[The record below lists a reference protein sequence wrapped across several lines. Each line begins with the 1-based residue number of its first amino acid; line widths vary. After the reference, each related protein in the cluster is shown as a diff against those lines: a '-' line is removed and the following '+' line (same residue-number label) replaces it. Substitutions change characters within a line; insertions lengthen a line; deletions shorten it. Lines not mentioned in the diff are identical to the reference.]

1 MVVKLD
7 HSVGFTMKRCLRHQ
21 VYIVFLGALLFL
33 HSTSGDGSLGPEN
46 NNAAA
51 LPLEH
56 RSGGGY
62 DVGLPLPSGGP
73 LQGPHDDTWPLQA
86 VPDAVKIKHLQVQCE
101 KTHMRVN
108 IEFDRPFY
116 GVIFSKGYYSDP
128 HCVHVKPGTGHLSA
142 TFEILLNSC
151 GMTSSGGAG
160 GGGGGGAVSGYGQ
173 TPSGSYVENTIIIQY
188 DPYVQEV
195 WDQARKLRC
204 TWYDF
209 YEKAVTFQPFQV
221 DMLHAVTAN
230 FLGDNLQC
238 WMQIQVGKGPWA
250 SEVSGIVKIGQTM
263 TMVLAIKDEE
273 NKFDM
278 LVRNCVAHDGK
289 RTPIQLV
296 DHNGCVIRPKIMYKF
311 QKIKNFGPSA
321 SVVSF
326 TYFQAFKFPDS
337 MNVHFQ
343 CVIQVCRYHCPEP
356 KCPGDYALPQHAAD
370 ATGGDYASPGLNSV
384 HPNEYGPPPPPQ
396 LADYPAYP
404 DPRHPSGPAGA
415 YSELKPEIVLPNAAP
430 PSASSPKPSQAD
442 AAAAAGDDRNDGND
456 ADDDGLNL
464 PPPPL
469 PGHGASY
476 ATVKRQGTVGGDEQ
490 QQQQHMNLVS
500 LGGRPRS
507 VDMDA
512 ATKPH
517 RHHRRST
524 GDPELDVNT
533 SRIIQVVAPGDVNF
547 ALNVPNSGNGTN
559 GSGGNGDTVVMST
572 RSGHSADSVCIS
584 VPSFVAGLAM
594 LLSVLVVAC
603 LVVTFL
609 FLRVRSMNSAKAM
622 SCGAPPS
629 AQGPYMHGA
638 AFEAAEFV
646 KMASS

>member
-1 MVVKLD
+1 
-7 HSVGFTMKRCLRHQ
+7 
-21 VYIVFLGALLFL
+21 
-33 HSTSGDGSLGPEN
+33 
-46 NNAAA
+46 
-51 LPLEH
+51 
-56 RSGGGY
+56 
-62 DVGLPLPSGGP
+62 
-73 LQGPHDDTWPLQA
+73 
-86 VPDAVKIKHLQVQCE
+86 
-101 KTHMRVN
+101 
-108 IEFDRPFY
+108 
-116 GVIFSKGYYSDP
+116 
-128 HCVHVKPGTGHLSA
+128 
-142 TFEILLNSC
+142 
-151 GMTSSGGAG
+151 
-160 GGGGGGAVSGYGQ
+160 
-173 TPSGSYVENTIIIQY
+173 
-188 DPYVQEV
+188 
-195 WDQARKLRC
+195 
-204 TWYDF
+204 
-209 YEKAVTFQPFQV
+209 
-221 DMLHAVTAN
+221 
-230 FLGDNLQC
+230 
-238 WMQIQVGKGPWA
+238 VGKGPWA

-356 KCPGDYALPQHAAD
+356 KCPGDYALPPHAAD
-370 ATGGDYASPGLNSV
+370 ANGGDYAGLNSV

-430 PSASSPKPSQAD
+430 PSASSPKPSQKEVD
-442 AAAAAGDDRNDGND
+442 AATAAGDDHND
-456 ADDDGLNL
+456 ANNDDDSLNL

-469 PGHGASY
+469 PGHIKSY
-476 ATVKRQGTVGGDEQ
+476 ATVKRQGTVGGDDQ

-512 ATKPH
+512 AAKPH
-517 RHHRRST
+517 RQHRRST

-533 SRIIQVVAPGDVNF
+533 SRVIQVVAPGDVNF

-559 GSGGNGDTVVMST
+559 GGGGSSNGDTVVMST

-609 FLRVRSMNSAKAM
+609 FLRVRSMNNAKAM

>member
-1 MVVKLD
+1 M
-7 HSVGFTMKRCLRHQ
+7 
-21 VYIVFLGALLFL
+21 
-33 HSTSGDGSLGPEN
+33 
-46 NNAAA
+46 
-51 LPLEH
+51 
-56 RSGGGY
+56 
-62 DVGLPLPSGGP
+62 
-73 LQGPHDDTWPLQA
+73 
-86 VPDAVKIKHLQVQCE
+86 
-101 KTHMRVN
+101 
-108 IEFDRPFY
+108 
-116 GVIFSKGYYSDP
+116 
-128 HCVHVKPGTGHLSA
+128 HVKPGTGHLSA

-160 GGGGGGAVSGYGQ
+160 GGGGAVAGYGQ

-356 KCPGDYALPQHAAD
+356 KCPGDYALPPPSAGPHGD
-370 ATGGDYASPGLNSV
+370 LGGDYSQNSV
-384 HPNEYGPPPPPQ
+384 LQQHSGEYGPPPP
-396 LADYPAYP
+396 AVDYPAYP
-404 DPRHPSGPAGA
+404 DPRNPSGPAGA
-415 YSELKPEIVLPNAAP
+415 YSELKPEVVLPSAPAASAP
-430 PSASSPKPSQAD
+430 SSASPSASGSSPQPQPQN
-442 AAAAAGDDRNDGND
+442 DD
-456 ADDDGLNL
+456 LNL

-469 PGHGASY
+469 PGHGSSY
-476 ATVKRQGTVGGDEQ
+476 ATVKRQGTVGDDE
-490 QQQQHMNLVS
+490 QQHMNLIS

-507 VDMDA
+507 VDMSPEGSH
-512 ATKPH
+512 KQQQH
-517 RHHRRST
+517 RHRRST
-524 GDPELDVNT
+524 ASPELDVNT
-533 SRIIQVVAPGDVNF
+533 SRVIQVVAPGDVNF
-547 ALNVPNSGNGTN
+547 ALNVPAGNGTG
-559 GSGGNGDTVVMST
+559 GSGGNGGDTVVMST
-572 RSGHSADSVCIS
+572 RSGLSADNVCIS

-594 LLSVLVVAC
+594 LLSILVVAC

-609 FLRVRSMNSAKAM
+609 FLRVRSMNAAKT
-622 SCGAPPS
+622 CPVPV
-629 AQGPYMHGA
+629 QGPYMHGA